1 MPEPR
6 TKARIRPSQL
16 LRWGLAAAIVLA
28 TLFGLHALL
37 GLADAALALWLRL
50 RELPTWVSLSLGLA
64 ATALLGGSGWL
75 VWRLLRPPAER
86 QAIIEPVDRPR
97 LEQRIA
103 RLDAPAAALAG
114 ELAEMD
120 RRRDAGIVQVALFG
134 EISSGKSSLLRAIAP
149 ESAPTIAASGGS
161 TRRIEHARGRLPDGR
176 ELQVADVPGL
186 NEAGGEARAAS
197 ARDEAARAHALV
209 FVADGDLTRS
219 QDTELRRLLA
229 SGRPLLLALNKSD
242 RYREDERAL
251 LLARLRERYPAP
263 QVTVCPVSAGYTQSV
278 LRELPDG
285 TQLPEEREQPAQVAA
300 LLDALARIVARGAAA
315 LEPAREAATL
325 SRLDERLSRVEI
337 EQRQA
342 DAEACVGRYTRRA
355 VVGALA
361 AVAPGTDLLIQGA
374 LATAM
379 VRELCALH
387 TLQARD
393 IDLDS
398 LIARA
403 GSTVRTSTAVTLA
416 IAGNAL
422 KAFPG
427 AGTLGGGLVHAVA
440 YGMIFD
446 ALGRAVAQTLAET
459 RSLDREAT
467 LQAFSDELQRP
478 SAERL
483 RALAALAW
491 DATTRRSDD
500 IATRDRPHSG
510 HGA

>member
-1 MPEPR
+1 MAEPR
-6 TKARIRPSQL
+6 ASKRIRPSQL
-16 LRWGLAAAIVLA
+16 LRWGLAGAIILA
-28 TLFGLHALL
+28 TLYGLHALL

-50 RELPTWVSLSLGLA
+50 RELPLWVSLSLGLA
-64 ATALLGGSGWL
+64 ATALLGGSSWL
-75 VWRLLRPPAER
+75 VWRLLRPARER
-86 QAIIEPVDRPR
+86 PPVIEPIDRPR

-103 RLDAPAAALAG
+103 RLDAPGEALAT
-114 ELAEMD
+114 ELSELD
-120 RRRDAGIVQVALFG
+120 RRRQADIVQVALFG

-149 ESAPTIAASGGS
+149 QSAPAIAVSGGS
-161 TRRIEHARGRLPDGR
+161 TRRVEHARGRLPDGR
-176 ELQVADVPGL
+176 ELEVADVPGL
-186 NEAGGEARAAS
+186 NEAAGEARAAA

-219 QDTELRRLLA
+219 QDGELRRLLT
-229 SGRPLLLALNKSD
+229 SGRPLVLALNKSD

-263 QVTVCPVSAGYTQSV
+263 QVTVCPVSAGYTQPV

-285 TQLPEEREQPAQVAA
+285 SQLAGEREQPAQVAGLLEA
-300 LLDALARIVARGAAA
+300 LGRIVARGAAA
-315 LEPAREAATL
+315 LEPAREVATL
-325 SRLDERLSRVEI
+325 DRLDERLTRVEI
-337 EQRQA
+337 ERRQA
-342 DAEACVGRYTRRA
+342 AAEACVGRYTRRA

-379 VRELCALH
+379 VRELCGLH
-387 TLQARD
+387 ALQARD

-427 AGTLGGGLVHAVA
+427 AGTLGGGLVHALA

-459 RSLDREAT
+459 RALDREAT
-467 LQAFSDELQRP
+467 LQAFSVELQRP

-491 DATTRRSDD
+491 EATTARSDG
-500 IATRDRPHSG
+500 IATRNRPDSRH
-510 HGA
+510 AQ